1 MIPKFKD
8 ATLVLAATLPML
20 VAATAAGAGEAT
32 PYLSLSVGNFD
43 HTLIDDSDSRDEA
56 ADFRLEYRFG
66 TSLLPAIE
74 PFATLRPF
82 VGLEATSD
90 EALYGVG
97 GILLDVT
104 FGQIFVTPSFGVG
117 LYGRG
122 DGKDLGYPVE
132 FRSQIEVGY
141 EFANEMRLSLAYSH
155 LSNAGLDDRNPGAD
169 IIGAYLHVPV
179 SQLLAP

>member
-1 MIPKFKD
+1 MPKFRD
-8 ATLVLAATLPML
+8 ATLVIATALPML
-20 VAATAAGAGEAT
+20 AAATAAGAGEAT
-32 PYLSLSVGNFD
+32 PLLSLSVGNFD
-43 HTLIDDSDSRDEA
+43 HTLIDDNDNRDEA
-56 ADFRLEYRFG
+56 VDFRLEYRFG

-90 EALYGVG
+90 AAVYGVG

-104 FGQIFVTPSFGVG
+104 FGQVFVTPSFGAG
-117 LYGRG
+117 LYSRG
-122 DGKDLGYPVE
+122 NGKDLGHAVE

-169 IIGAYLHVPV
+169 VIGAYFHVPV
-179 SQLLAP
+179 SRIFSP